1 MSDPVR
7 IGGFYSTFDTEAV
20 IKQLTAVRMRQVT
33 LLERKDADIK
43 AKKAAVNAVQT
54 AMKAFLDRVKALADQ
69 RSVSGM
75 VATASGTGVSVAALP
90 GAQPGSFTVAVNQLA
105 TSTRLQGTP
114 ISAGID
120 ATKAMNRSN
129 FGTVPTNG
137 TFTIAT
143 VGGGTQVFTIGA
155 AAAQT
160 SVALASANIDMA
172 VTSGTFTVGTTGG
185 GTQQITINAAT
196 QTLND
201 VVNAIN
207 GAGVGLTASVVADA
221 NGRLNRL
228 QLTSSNGNVILGDVS
243 DSSNFLSAMRLL
255 SSAPGTTRT
264 GEAFTQQMS
273 LNDVIAE
280 VNASGIGV
288 TASITNDSWG
298 RPNIL
303 TMTSSQGAIS
313 FGSGADTSNFLSATG
328 LLTSAPGTT
337 RSSAGPLARLSVSAK
352 LQDAGLN
359 GGPPNAGNQ
368 AIVINGVSI
377 SYNAATDSLMD
388 VVNRINASQ
397 AGVTA
402 RYDSLTDSFRL
413 QNKATGNLMLTAED
427 APGGNLAAKLG
438 LTTGTLTAGQNAA
451 YSIDG
456 GPAQQSASNSI
467 SFGGTTV
474 TLKEVTTSPV
484 TVTVSQDTSG
494 AANAVKAFV
503 SEFNNVMKAIDDA
516 TRADGSKTN
525 NKSGP
530 LSGDASLRQLKSDL
544 RSIVTSPGTN
554 LGGGFVTLS
563 QIGLTFGAVGSAVG
577 TTNTLQFDEGK
588 FAEAVRTNQAGVQEL
603 LSRLSLSATLQPGGT
618 GSLTGISGTYAG
630 VEPGSWEI
638 TDDGAGNLSAVF
650 TPANGGPPT
659 TVTGT
664 IAANGSNTSL
674 IPGLTLTAGPTL
686 QAGSH
691 TITVGATAESV
702 IQRLKRFAETQAGIG
717 GTLDKRKT
725 TYDKVSSDIS
735 ERIATLEQRINAEME
750 QLRRKFTLMEQAQAR
765 AQSVMGNIQQLAN
778 QIAAIYGSKK

>member
-1 MSDPVR
+1 
-7 IGGFYSTFDTEAV
+7 
-20 IKQLTAVRMRQVT
+20 
-33 LLERKDADIK
+33 
-43 AKKAAVNAVQT
+43 
-54 AMKAFLDRVKALADQ
+54 
-69 RSVSGM
+69 
-75 VATASGTGVSVAALP
+75 
-90 GAQPGSFTVAVNQLA
+90 
-105 TSTRLQGTP
+105 
-114 ISAGID
+114 
-120 ATKAMNRSN
+120 
-129 FGTVPTNG
+129 
-137 TFTIAT
+137 
-143 VGGGTQVFTIGA
+143 
-155 AAAQT
+155 
-160 SVALASANIDMA
+160 
-172 VTSGTFTVGTTGG
+172 
-185 GTQQITINAAT
+185 
-196 QTLND
+196 
-201 VVNAIN
+201 
-207 GAGVGLTASVVADA
+207 
-221 NGRLNRL
+221 
-228 QLTSSNGNVILGDVS
+228 
-243 DSSNFLSAMRLL
+243 
-255 SSAPGTTRT
+255 
-264 GEAFTQQMS
+264 
-273 LNDVIAE
+273 
-280 VNASGIGV
+280 
-288 TASITNDSWG
+288 
-298 RPNIL
+298 
-303 TMTSSQGAIS
+303 
-313 FGSGADTSNFLSATG
+313 
-328 LLTSAPGTT
+328 
-337 RSSAGPLARLSVSAK
+337 
-352 LQDAGLN
+352 
-359 GGPPNAGNQ
+359 
-368 AIVINGVSI
+368 
-377 SYNAATDSLMD
+377 
-388 VVNRINASQ
+388 
-397 AGVTA
+397 
-402 RYDSLTDSFRL
+402 
-413 QNKATGNLMLTAED
+413 MLTVED

-438 LTTGTLTAGQNAA
+438 LTTGTLTAGQNAE

-456 GPAQQSASNSI
+456 GPTQQSASNSI

-503 SEFNNVMKAIDDA
+503 TEFNNVMKAIDDA

-630 VEPGSWEI
+630 LEPGRWEI

-659 TVTGT
+659 TVSGT
-664 IAANGSNTSL
+664 IAANGSNTTL

-691 TITVGATAESV
+691 TITVGASAESV

-750 QLRRKFTLMEQAQAR
+750 QLRRKFSLMEQAQAR
-765 AQSVMGNIQQLAN
+765 AQSLLGNIQQLAN